1 LDTLIFCPI
10 GKKIPRINN
19 KINRPIPA
27 PGSTAIAI
35 PGGVGV
41 NVGVTVGVLVGVLVA
56 VDVAVAVGVVVEVAV
71 AVEVGVMV
79 NVALGGMFVGRGVFL
94 AGSLVDG
101 HTIGSPVAGSTHV
114 LCAFTDEGE
123 FRSRARRPTPNMT
136 KNT

>member
-19 KINRPIPA
+19 RINRPIPA
-27 PGSTAIAI
+27 PGSTAMAI

-71 AVEVGVMV
+71 EVAVTVK
-79 NVALGGMFVGRGVFL
+79 VALGGMFVGRGVFL

-101 HTIGSPVAGSTHV
+101 HAIGSPVAGSIHV
-114 LCAFTDEGE
+114 LCAFTDEGAV
-123 FRSRARRPTPNMT
+123 RSRARRPMPNMT

>member
-19 KINRPIPA
+19 RIKRPIPA

-41 NVGVTVGVLVGVLVA
+41 NVGVTVGVLVGVLVV
-56 VDVAVAVGVVVEVAV
+56 VDVAIAVAEGVVVEV
-71 AVEVGVMV
+71 GVTV
-79 NVALGGMFVGRGVFL
+79 NVALGRMFVGRGVFL

-101 HTIGSPVAGSTHV
+101 HAIGSPVAGSTHV
-114 LCAFTDEGE
+114 LCAFADECE
-123 FRSRARRPTPNMT
+123 VRSRASRPMPNM
-136 KNT
+136 KKSA